1 MMKDLKTT
9 YGNMGEMSASE
20 TLAISAKAKELKAK
34 GIDVCVMS
42 AGEPDF
48 DTPQIIKQAC
58 IDALLA
64 GKTTYTPSDGII
76 ELRNAIVK
84 KFADENG
91 IRTTPQQII
100 VSPGAKFSDF
110 IAIAALCGPGD
121 EVIIPAP
128 YWVSYPQM
136 VKAAGAK
143 CVFIETKPENNYEID
158 PADLEAAVTDKTRM
172 LVLCSPSNP
181 TGSVYRRE
189 ALEKIAE
196 IAVRRNFMILSD
208 EIYEKLVYDADKPHI
223 SIAALNPRIAELTV
237 TVNGFS
243 KAYAMTGWRLG
254 YLTAPLWLAKKIG
267 ALQSHLTSNATTFAQ
282 YGALKAL
289 EAGAEECE
297 KMRKVFATR
306 RDLIC
311 DLLDKV
317 PGTKTLRP
325 SGAFY
330 VMIDI
335 SSFGIPSTEFCN
347 RFIEESSVAAVPGL
361 GFGAEGT
368 IRLSYACSEETIR
381 KAVVRFAEFCE
392 KLSKG
397 K

>member
-1 MMKDLKTT
+1 MKDLKTT

-48 DTPQIIKQAC
+48 DTPQVIKQAC
-58 IDALLA
+58 ADALMA
-64 GKTTYTPSDGII
+64 GKTTYTPSDGIM
-76 ELRNAIVK
+76 ELRTAIAK
-84 KFADENG
+84 KFAEENG
-91 IRTTPQQII
+91 IQTTPQQVI

-110 IAIAALCGPGD
+110 IAVAALCGPGD

-136 VKAAGAK
+136 VKAAGAT
-143 CVFIETKPENNYEID
+143 CVFIPTRVENNYEVD
-158 PADLEAAVTDKTRM
+158 PADLEAAVTDKTRLM
-172 LVLCSPSNP
+172 ILCTPSNP
-181 TGSVYRRE
+181 TGAVYRRE

-208 EIYEKLVYDADKPHI
+208 EIYEKLVFDADKPHI
-223 SIAALNPRIAELTV
+223 SIASLNPQIADLTV

-267 ALQSHLTSNATTFAQ
+267 ALQSHLTSNATSFAQ

-297 KMRKVFATR
+297 KMCKVFAER
-306 RDLIC
+306 RALIC

-317 PGTKTLRP
+317 PGTKTFRP

-335 SSFGIPSTEFCN
+335 SSFGVPSVDFCN
-347 RFIEESSVAAVPGL
+347 RLIEEVNVAAVPGL

-368 IRLSYACSEETIR
+368 IRMSYACSDDTIR
-381 KAVVRFAEFCE
+381 KAVSRLAEFCA
-392 KLSKG
+392 KLSRK

>member
-1 MMKDLKTT
+1 MS
-9 YGNMGEMSASE
+9 EMSPSE
-20 TLAISAKAKELKAK
+20 TLAISAKAKALKAQ
-34 GIDVCVMS
+34 GIDVCIMS

-48 DTPQIIKQAC
+48 QTPQIIKQAC
-58 IDALLA
+58 IDALQA

-76 ELRNAIVK
+76 ELRNAIVD
-84 KFADENG
+84 KFNKDNG
-91 IRTTPQQII
+91 IKTTASQVI

-110 IAIAALCGPGD
+110 IAVAALCGPGD

-136 VKAAGAK
+136 VKAAGAT
-143 CVFIETKPENNYEID
+143 CVFVNTLPENNYEVMPD
-158 PADLEAAVTDKTRM
+158 ELEAVVTDKTKLM
-172 LVLCSPSNP
+172 ILCTPSNP

-189 ALEKIAE
+189 ALEKIAA
-196 IAVRRNFMILSD
+196 IAVKHNFMILAD
-208 EIYEKLVYDADKPHI
+208 EIYEKLVFDADKPHI
-223 SIAALNPRIAELTV
+223 SIGSLNDDIAELTV

-254 YLTAPLWLAKKIG
+254 YLTAPKWLAVRIS
-267 ALQSHLTSNATTFAQ
+267 ALQSHLTSNPTTFAQ

-289 EAGAEECE
+289 EEGAAECE
-297 KMRKVFATR
+297 KMRQVFASR

-311 DLLDKV
+311 DLLAKV
-317 PGTKTLRP
+317 PGTKTPRP

-335 SSFGIPSTEFCN
+335 SSFGIPSIEFCD
-347 RFIEESSVAAVPGL
+347 RLIEEAQVAAVPGT

-368 IRLSYACSEETIR
+368 IRFSYACDENTIK
-381 KAVVRFAEFCE
+381 KAVERLASFCA
-392 KLSKG
+392 KL
-397 K
+397 

>member
-1 MMKDLKTT
+1 MS
-9 YGNMGEMSASE
+9 EMSPSE
-20 TLAISAKAKELKAK
+20 TLAISAKAKALKAQ
-34 GIDVCVMS
+34 GIDVCIMS

-48 DTPQIIKQAC
+48 QTPQIIKQAC
-58 IDALLA
+58 IDALQA

-76 ELRNAIVK
+76 ELRNAIVD
-84 KFADENG
+84 KFNKDNG
-91 IRTTPQQII
+91 IKTTASQVI

-110 IAIAALCGPGD
+110 IAVAALCGPGD

-136 VKAAGAK
+136 VKAAGAT
-143 CVFIETKPENNYEID
+143 CVFVNTLPENNYEVMPD
-158 PADLEAAVTDKTRM
+158 ELEAVVTDKTKLM
-172 LVLCSPSNP
+172 ILCTPSNP

-189 ALEKIAE
+189 ALEKIAA
-196 IAVRRNFMILSD
+196 IAVKHNFMILAD
-208 EIYEKLVYDADKPHI
+208 EIYEKLVFDADKPHI
-223 SIAALNPRIAELTV
+223 SIGSLNDDIAELTV

-254 YLTAPLWLAKKIG
+254 YLTAPKWLAVRIS
-267 ALQSHLTSNATTFAQ
+267 ALQSHLTSNPTTFAQ

-289 EAGAEECE
+289 EEGAAECE
-297 KMRKVFATR
+297 KMRQVFASR

-311 DLLDKV
+311 DLLAKV
-317 PGTKTLRP
+317 PGTKTPRP

-335 SSFGIPSTEFCN
+335 SSFGIPSIEFCD
-347 RFIEESSVAAVPGL
+347 RLIEEAQVAAVPGT

-368 IRLSYACSEETIR
+368 IRFSYACDENIIK
-381 KAVVRFAEFCE
+381 KAVERLASFCA
-392 KLSKG
+392 KL
-397 K
+397 

>member
-1 MMKDLKTT
+1 MNNLKTT
-9 YGNMGEMSASE
+9 LGTMSEMSPSE
-20 TLAISAKAKELKAK
+20 TLAISAKAKALKAQ
-34 GIDVCVMS
+34 GIDVCIMS

-48 DTPQIIKQAC
+48 QTPQIIKQAC
-58 IDALLA
+58 IDALQA

-76 ELRNAIVK
+76 ELRNAIVD
-84 KFADENG
+84 KFNKDNG
-91 IRTTPQQII
+91 IKTTASQVI

-110 IAIAALCGPGD
+110 IAVAALCGPGD

-136 VKAAGAK
+136 VKAAGAT
-143 CVFIETKPENNYEID
+143 CVFVNTLPENNYEVMPD
-158 PADLEAAVTDKTRM
+158 ELEAVVTDKTKLM
-172 LVLCSPSNP
+172 ILCTPSNP

-189 ALEKIAE
+189 ALEKIAA
-196 IAVRRNFMILSD
+196 IAVKHNFMILAD
-208 EIYEKLVYDADKPHI
+208 EIYEKLVFDADKPHI
-223 SIAALNPRIAELTV
+223 SIGSLNDDIAELTV

-254 YLTAPLWLAKKIG
+254 YLTAPKWLAVRIS
-267 ALQSHLTSNATTFAQ
+267 ALQSHLTSNPTTFAQ

-289 EAGAEECE
+289 EEGAAECE
-297 KMRKVFATR
+297 KMRQVFASR

-311 DLLDKV
+311 DLLAKV
-317 PGTKTLRP
+317 PGTKTPRP

-335 SSFGIPSTEFCN
+335 SSFGIPSIEFCD
-347 RFIEESSVAAVPGL
+347 RLIEEAQVAAVPGT

-368 IRLSYACSEETIR
+368 IRFSYACDANTIQ
-381 KAVVRFAEFCE
+381 KAVERLASFYA
-392 KLSKG
+392 KL
-397 K
+397 

>member
-1 MMKDLKTT
+1 MNNLKTT
-9 YGNMGEMSASE
+9 LGTMSEMSPSE
-20 TLAISAKAKELKAK
+20 TLAISAKAKALKAQ
-34 GIDVCVMS
+34 GIDVCIMS

-48 DTPQIIKQAC
+48 QTPQIIKQAC
-58 IDALLA
+58 IDALQA

-76 ELRNAIVK
+76 ELRNAIVD
-84 KFADENG
+84 KFNKDNG
-91 IRTTPQQII
+91 IKTTASQVI

-110 IAIAALCGPGD
+110 IAVAALCGPGD

-136 VKAAGAK
+136 VKAAGAT
-143 CVFIETKPENNYEID
+143 CVFVNTLPENNYEVMPD
-158 PADLEAAVTDKTRM
+158 ELEAVVTDKTKLM
-172 LVLCSPSNP
+172 ILCTPSNP

-189 ALEKIAE
+189 ALEKIAA
-196 IAVRRNFMILSD
+196 IAVKHNFMILAD
-208 EIYEKLVYDADKPHI
+208 EIYEKLVFDADKPHI
-223 SIAALNPRIAELTV
+223 SIGSLNDDIAELTV

-254 YLTAPLWLAKKIG
+254 YLTAPKWLAVRIS
-267 ALQSHLTSNATTFAQ
+267 ALQSHLTSNPTTFAQ

-289 EAGAEECE
+289 EEGAAECE
-297 KMRKVFATR
+297 KMRQVFASR

-311 DLLDKV
+311 DLLAKV
-317 PGTKTLRP
+317 PGTKTPRP

-335 SSFGIPSTEFCN
+335 SSFGIPSIEFCD
-347 RFIEESSVAAVPGL
+347 RLIEEAQVAAVPGT

-368 IRLSYACSEETIR
+368 IRFSYACDENTIK
-381 KAVVRFAEFCE
+381 KAVERLASFCA
-392 KLSKG
+392 KL
-397 K
+397 

>member
-1 MMKDLKTT
+1 MKDLKNTL
-9 YGNMGEMSASE
+9 GNMGEMSPSE
-20 TLAISAKAKELKAK
+20 TLAISAKAKALKAK

-48 DTPQIIKQAC
+48 DTPQIIK
-58 IDALLA
+58 DAAAAALMA
-64 GKTTYTPSDGII
+64 GKTTYTPSDGIP
-76 ELRNAIVK
+76 ELRQAITDKFK
-84 KFADENG
+84 KDNNIE
-91 IRTTPQQII
+91 TTPAQVI

-121 EVIIPAP
+121 EVIIPTP

-136 VKAAGAK
+136 VKASGAK
-143 CVFIETKPENNYEID
+143 CVFVQTRPENNYEID
-158 PADLEAAVTDKTRM
+158 PADLEAAVTEKTR
-172 LVLCSPSNP
+172 LLILCSPSNP

-208 EIYEKLVYDADKPHI
+208 EIYEKLVFDADKPHI
-223 SIAALNPRIAELTV
+223 SIASMNPQIAELTI

-267 ALQSHLTSNATTFAQ
+267 ALQSHLTSNATSFAQ

-289 EAGAEECE
+289 ESADEECE
-297 KMRKVFATR
+297 KMRQEFAKR

-311 DLLDKV
+311 GLLDQV
-317 PGTKTLRP
+317 PGTRTLRP
-325 SGAFY
+325 AGAFY
-330 VMIDI
+330 VLIDI
-335 SSFGIPSTEFCN
+335 SSFGIPSVEFCD
-347 RFIEESSVAAVPGL
+347 RLIEEANVAAVPGT

-368 IRLSYACSEETIR
+368 IRLSYACSDETIR
-381 KAVVRFAEFCE
+381 KAVSRIADFCAGL
-392 KLSKG
+392 KK
-397 K
+397 